1 MVLTELEKELEI
13 VGAFMANVLVAEI
26 FAKGKVA
33 TGNLIDSVEYQV
45 VNKGDKFVVDLLA
58 DRYIFNVSEGRRAG
72 YPKSRENQGFVDALI
87 KWVIAKG
94 KASDNK
100 SALGAALAIRESI
113 FKKGIPPTN
122 IIPFVI
128 EEIDKQVDA
137 MVREA
142 IQRDIENHFDNL
154 FNRLGK

>member
-72 YPKSRENQGFVDALI
+72 YPNGGDGSFLRALI
-87 KWVIAKG
+87 EWVKVKSIETDDK
-94 KASDNK
+94 KAR
-100 SALGAALAIRESI
+100 AAAWAIRESI

-122 IIPFVI
+122 IIDFAI

-137 MVREA
+137 KVREA